1 MSEKKL
7 NQPNLIKNE
16 SGVFLSTQNQI
27 RTPAKRFKS
36 KFFINVFQ
44 LVLKISFL
52 FFFVLNYWFHH
63 QLLFTINFFC
73 RKPNEYNMNPSS
85 FPLHAPFTVKV
96 LEKKLIFY
104 LLEKVKLIYVC
115 SNKNSIDYLL

>member
-16 SGVFLSTQNQI
+16 LGVFLSTQNQI
-27 RTPAKRFKS
+27 KTPAKRFKS

-52 FFFVLNYWFHH
+52 FFLFLTID
-63 QLLFTINFFC
+63 FTINC
-73 RKPNEYNMNPSS
+73 CLP
-85 FPLHAPFTVKV
+85 
-96 LEKKLIFY
+96 
-104 LLEKVKLIYVC
+104 
-115 SNKNSIDYLL
+115 